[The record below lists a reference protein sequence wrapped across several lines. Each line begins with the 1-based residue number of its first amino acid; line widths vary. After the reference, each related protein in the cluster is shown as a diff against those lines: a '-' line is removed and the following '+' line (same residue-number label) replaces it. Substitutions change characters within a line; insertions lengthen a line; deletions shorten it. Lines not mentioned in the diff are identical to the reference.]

1 MPALVSVAQAVGAQ
15 LVSACSASVGAW
27 LLANVI
33 DPECDATEQGATER
47 EQCATRRRRR
57 RRP

>member
-33 DPECDATEQGATER
+33 DPERDATER
-47 EQCATRRRRR
+47 EQCATKRRRRR
-57 RRP
+57 RS